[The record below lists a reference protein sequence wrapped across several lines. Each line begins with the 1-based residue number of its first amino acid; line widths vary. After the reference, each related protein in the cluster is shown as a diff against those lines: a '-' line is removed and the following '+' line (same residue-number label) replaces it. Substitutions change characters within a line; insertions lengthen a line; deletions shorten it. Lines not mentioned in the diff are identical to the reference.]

1 MKMEMHEYLGLFREN
16 LPEWLSEYNEGD
28 AISFKDVMSSRVAYY
43 PGYWRDGTMLKV
55 GNMSHSV
62 HSFIHLDYLN
72 EYEEDMSQIER
83 LPGYRSIGHFDWT
96 IDDILPHGFQ
106 VYKTSYRPWFN
117 PNTWANNQSPHYFT
131 EILERLPS
139 KDDNYGAK
147 RIALTSLCADGIDFY
162 FQLFVKEYKKTPW
175 LFLLQDHGFGC
186 NYDRFGKD
194 GLLDRIMTDHNSWPE
209 FVICDNKNGTT
220 IWDGYAK
227 IENITP
233 VIGGMH
239 HNVRSLF
246 RKL

>member
-1 MKMEMHEYLGLFREN
+1 
-16 LPEWLSEYNEGD
+16 
-28 AISFKDVMSSRVAYY
+28 
-43 PGYWRDGTMLKV
+43 
-55 GNMSHSV
+55 
-62 HSFIHLDYLN
+62 
-72 EYEEDMSQIER
+72 MSQIER

-117 PNTWANNQSPHYFT
+117 PNTWTNNQSPHYFT